1 MKVYEIT
8 MLQWLGTFLLTFMDR
23 AVWSRFL
30 IVIFQV
36 VFFRVQVL
44 YIYGYLINNEVTEYK
59 STT

>member
-36 VFFRVQVL
+36 VFSGCKY